1 MDLSKAY
8 LNTLGDA
15 EAKKLA
21 DLRSRLPLITAKA
34 REASAEAAA
43 VPEGGFTLWRV
54 RIEEQSDASDIV
66 LLKYLRAEEL
76 DVDKAQERVV
86 QTLVF
91 RADCK
96 IDELAEAELPEYFQ
110 GHDFITGVD
119 EGGRPIMIS
128 RFGGMDIEKVFG
140 DAEAF
145 VRYRA
150 KLMENAIALLKF
162 ERGAP
167 EDLTQVHDYSGVLT
181 TMFNSNVKNG
191 VTAISKVFSEHYPEF
206 KGKTLF
212 VNFPAVFSKPFQAF
226 AALMPERTRK
236 KFMILGQDD
245 HLALF
250 EHLGPGLVPDALGG
264 LLREPRSQLSGPG
277 HAVMVKARDTADV
290 AALELVGAGTVAWE
304 LRVCTYEVSYEVV
317 FAAQGSGE
325 EEVIAKSE
333 QGQYLK
339 AEDGVVAGQWTA
351 GSAGSVRFRFRN
363 ECAWFKRRVCACR
376 AELMS

>member
-1 MDLSKAY
+1 MDLSGAY
-8 LNTLGDA
+8 LGDLGTD

-21 DLRSRLPLITAKA
+21 DLRGRLPGIASRA
-34 REASAEAAA
+34 REGSAEAAA
-43 VPEGGFTLWRV
+43 VPEGGFTLWEV

-76 DVDKAQERVV
+76 DVDKAEERLV
-86 QTLVF
+86 QTLIF

-96 IDELAEAELPEYFQ
+96 IDELAKAELPEHFQ
-110 GHDFITGVD
+110 GHDFITGTD
-119 EGGRPIMIS
+119 EGGRPVMIS
-128 RFGGMDIEKVFG
+128 RFGTMDIDKVFG
-140 DAEAF
+140 DLEAF

-162 ERGAP
+162 ERGAA

-181 TMFNSNVKNG
+181 SMFNSDVKNG
-191 VTAISKVFSEHYPEF
+191 VTAISKVFTEHYPEF

-212 VNFPAVFSKPFQAF
+212 VNFPAVFSKPFQAL
-226 AALMPERTRK
+226 AALLPERTRK

-250 EHLGPGLVPDALGG
+250 EQLGPGLVPDGLGG
-264 LLREPRSQLSGPG
+264 LVREPRSQLSGVG
-277 HAVMVKARDTADV
+277 HGVLVKARDAADV
-290 AALELVGAGTVAWE
+290 VGLELAGPGTVVWE
-304 LRVCTYEVSYEVV
+304 LRVCTAEVGYEVV
-317 FAAQGSGE
+317 FAPQGGGD

-351 GSAGSVRFRFRN
+351 RSAGVVRFRFRN

-376 AELMS
+376 AELLA